1 MRPPIRS
8 SSSSRASGTTASS
21 AARVSGEAGTAAKS
35 WRGRDVRVTPRSA
48 QRSGRACARR
58 STHQRVPDPGAGAGT
73 RSRATGAPTAIIV
86 HSLSAA
92 MLESASDLSQGLAAK
107 KNGGLFFLTWSTFF
121 LSRSSWV
128 PGYSRWRSGQG
139 SEQRGAMFNA
149 LLDTMLPNS
158 MYWSSISG
166 VVGECRPGLG

>member
-1 MRPPIRS
+1 
-8 SSSSRASGTTASS
+8 
-21 AARVSGEAGTAAKS
+21 
-35 WRGRDVRVTPRSA
+35 
-48 QRSGRACARR
+48 
-58 STHQRVPDPGAGAGT
+58 VPDPGAGAGT

-92 MLESASDLSQGLAAK
+92 MLDSASDLSSRFGGK
-107 KNGGLFFLTWSTFF
+107 KK
-121 LSRSSWV
+121 
-128 PGYSRWRSGQG
+128 WRSCFFNCQHFFCQEVRG
-139 SEQRGAMFNA
+139 SLAIPGGAAGRAREQRGAMFNA